1 MSGFEGSIVLP
12 EKETIM
18 SRFKAKKQVIPLL
31 LVTLFLVS
39 TGCSFSLFDETTATP
54 QPPVTVVVTKVITQ
68 IVPPTETPIVT
79 DVPVGTLTPSPT
91 VPPIAAGTYDPFSV
105 QIYYPI
111 EGCPASR
118 LHIGDRAS
126 VTIGGGPNAIR
137 FGSDVHYDN
146 IIGHAQEGEGMLIV
160 DGPWCYSNWIVWQ
173 VKTDGGLEGFT
184 PEGNGEEYWLIP
196 ELK

>member
-1 MSGFEGSIVLP
+1 
-12 EKETIM
+12 M
-18 SRFKAKKQVIPLL
+18 SRFKAKKQMIPLL

-39 TGCSFSLFDETTATP
+39 TACSFSLFEEPTATP
-54 QPPVTVVVTKVITQ
+54 QPPVTVVVTKVITL

-79 DVPVGTLTPSPT
+79 DVPVVTLTPSPT
-91 VPPIAAGTYDPFSV
+91 VPPIAAGTYDPYSV

-118 LHIGDRAS
+118 LHIGDRAT

-137 FGSDVHYDN
+137 FGANTHYDN

-160 DGPWCYSNWIVWQ
+160 DGPYCYENWIVWQ
-173 VKTDGGLEGFT
+173 VDTDGGLQGFT
-184 PEGNGEEYWLIP
+184 PEGNGDEYWLIP
-196 ELK
+196 EIK